1 MPKHPATL
9 AIDDLLAQCSATTT
23 RRSGPGGQHRNKVET
38 AVILTHTPTG
48 ISAEANERRSQD
60 ANRREALA
68 RLRVRLAIEIRTPAV
83 PPSDRWKHR
92 TAEGRI
98 VVSAT
103 HDDFAPL
110 LAEALDQLTGAEFDT
125 AIAAEQLSVT
135 ATQLVNLLRKSPAA
149 FTRLNAEREN
159 RGLRPLK

>member
-9 AIDDLLAQCSATTT
+9 AIDDLLAQCAATTT

-38 AVILTHTPTG
+38 AVVLTHTPTG

-68 RLRVRLAIEIRTPAV
+68 RLRVRLAIEIRMPVV
-83 PPSDRWKHR
+83 PPSDLWIQR
-92 TAEGRI
+92 TVGGRI

-149 FTRLNAEREN
+149 FTRLNAERES

>member
-1 MPKHPATL
+1 MPTHPATL
-9 AIDDLLAQCSATTT
+9 SIDDLLAQCSATTT

-38 AVILTHTPTG
+38 AVVLTHTPSG

-68 RLRVRLAIEIRTPAV
+68 RLRVRLAIEIRTPAEE
-83 PPSDRWKHR
+83 PSKLWKQR
-92 TAEGRI
+92 TARGRI

-103 HDDFAPL
+103 HDDFAPT
-110 LAEALDQLTGAEFDT
+110 LAEALNHLTATDFDT
-125 AIAAEQLSVT
+125 ATAAQQLGVS
-135 ATQLVNLLRKSPAA
+135 ATQLVNLLRKSTAA
-149 FTRLNAEREN
+149 FTKLNAEREN